1 MALTNYIPHGT
12 CCCRSRSGR
21 VRLSQACVCTICP
34 CFRGSLP
41 VCREVDRR
49 ASREEAGRLCL
60 CLKPARAAAARLSSR
75 RARASAYESP
85 GVDPSILWL
94 YVLYVSKYIMDKVT
108 TLSRKIYPY
117 LYLHIYR
124 SFIYIF
130 ISVSTPIP

>member
-1 MALTNYIPHGT
+1 MF
-12 CCCRSRSGR
+12 
-21 VRLSQACVCTICP
+21 VCEACP
-34 CFRGSLP
+34 CGCGP
-41 VCREVDRR
+41 TP
-49 ASREEAGRLCL
+49 
-60 CLKPARAAAARLSSR
+60 KPARGRQPTEVR
-75 RARASAYESP
+75 

-130 ISVSTPIP
+130 ISISTPIP